1 MLNKQSIRGKVQI
14 FMDQVLIEDKE
25 VIIKESEN
33 WTELQESLFRKML
46 QQGGKI
52 SIQGK
57 KFEIVKDLKDY
68 ARNSKGEYEAMA
80 KPHRKEDWE

>member
-14 FMDQVLIEDKE
+14 FMDKVLISDKE

-46 QQGGKI
+46 QQGGNF
-52 SIQGK
+52 SIENRK
-57 KFEIVKDLKDY
+57 YRIIPPVK
-68 ARNSKGEYEAMA
+68 
-80 KPHRKEDWE
+80 

>member
-14 FMDQVLIEDKE
+14 FMDRLLIEDKE

-46 QQGGKI
+46 QQGGNFSLNNHKYRVI
-52 SIQGK
+52 PP
-57 KFEIVKDLKDY
+57 VK
-68 ARNSKGEYEAMA
+68 
-80 KPHRKEDWE
+80 